1 MSTFSIY
8 DIFNEAEDADNPS
21 QEEQEPKTAAQAAE
35 AADDDDFD
43 IDTSLD
49 DNDGG
54 DGENEADDN
63 NGGGDDLSIPTDGGA
78 GASSEDEPV
87 ESNTELFDSL
97 SAEEQMMKISELKHQ
112 YADLFNSC
120 DDMIDK
126 LSTIKST
133 ELTMVAISRL
143 TNMLMNLKS
152 YITDY
157 LYNQFASN
165 SYYENDV
172 YFNRFLAIFKSISN
186 ILNDISRYNIQN

>member
-8 DIFNEAEDADNPS
+8 DIFNEAEDDDNPS
-21 QEEQEPKTAAQAAE
+21 QEQEPTTAAQAAE

-54 DGENEADDN
+54 DKADDN
-63 NGGGDDLSIPTDGGA
+63 NGGGDDLSIPTGGGGA
-78 GASSEDEPV
+78 TASSDDEPV